1 MTYPR
6 RTPLKTVVLSIPEPD
21 VSEVRTEIRRHILEG
36 TFSEAL
42 KEIMFELY
50 GKLGEK

>member
-6 RTPLKTVVLSIPEPD
+6 RTPTKTFVLSIPEPA
-21 VSEVRTEIRRHILEG
+21 VSEVRTEIRGHILEG

-42 KEIMFELY
+42 KEIMFAIY
-50 GKLGEK
+50 NKLGE